1 MPLPIAHGLMGAAA
15 VAALHPNFVLRRDWR
30 ILLFGAGLGIC
41 PDFDYLL
48 NLIRFLGRGWHHDFT
63 HSILFALMVGAF
75 SGRVLE
81 REWGRAGSKY
91 AIAILTHPLLDYVY
105 TDSRGV
111 ELFWPF
117 SDRRYALGIMP
128 PIEYSFRHQSMFL
141 FLADLLGLILVEL
154 FLAGSILTA
163 TLIARRMFQLRAEK
177 GRASAK

>member
-30 ILLFGAGLGIC
+30 FLLLGAGFGIC

-48 NLIRFLGRGWHHDFT
+48 NWIRFLGRGWHHDFT
-63 HSILFALMVGAF
+63 HSILFALLLGSL
-75 SGRVLE
+75 SGRL
-81 REWGRAGSKY
+81 REGDWLRAGSKY

-117 SDRRYALGIMP
+117 SNRRFALGIMP
-128 PIEYSFRHQSMFL
+128 PIEYSFRHHSFLL

-154 FLAGSILTA
+154 FLAGSVLAT
-163 TLIARRMFQLRAEK
+163 TLIFRRMFQLRTVDPAA
-177 GRASAK
+177 RP